1 MIKREGN
8 VIVAVMLM
16 LLIIPAF
23 LAAETAV
30 LPGYMAPAPPVIDG
44 VLDEAIWTSAQ
55 KLTGL
60 KTFKP
65 DFGKVPSERT
75 EVLLAHD
82 KDNLYV
88 AFRCHA
94 KDVSQVKSS
103 VTKRDNIFSDDLIGI
118 LLDTFSDNQ
127 SGYGFVVNPQGIQG
141 DGMMNA
147 EGDLDPSADFVW
159 FSKGRMDAEGYTVE
173 CRIPATSIRF
183 PSREKLRMKVMIIR
197 QIVRTSEMAVF
208 PEVPGDSGAFLSH
221 CVPVDFSGLKFKR
234 VVELLPA
241 FTNSSQR
248 ALDEGAMAA
257 ADTHRD
263 VSLTAKVGLTPG
275 MTLDAAYNPDFSQVE
290 ADAGQVDVNLRYNLF
305 YDEKRPFFL
314 EGMEIFRFAGNT
326 EDAPLYSIVHTRNIA
341 DPVFG
346 LKLSGKI
353 SRRNTVA
360 AIVAR
365 DQLPGDDGGPTRA
378 DFGIL
383 RFRHAMK
390 ADAYL
395 GGFLTS
401 RSAGKASNQVAGLD
415 GLLRLSSSSATEF
428 HLLGSFTRP
437 EAGAAMESGHA
448 LGVNY
453 SLSNRKTS
461 VVVGVQDISK
471 DFRVD
476 SGFITRDGLTR
487 LAAFAMY
494 KIYPKSSFI
503 QRIEPFYWSY
513 HIHDK
518 YSDLMETVNLFTL
531 RFHLPRSSGLRF
543 DLIAANEVFAGQRFN
558 RSGYGTQFY
567 SQLTRQLYFY
577 VFFRRSNAIFYD
589 EENPFG
595 GKTNTFQMSVDYQ
608 PTEKFTSS
616 LSLSYADFFRNSDG
630 GKEYDYL
637 ILRSRNTFQINKYL
651 FIRGIGEYNTYHR
664 RMVLDFLASFTY
676 IPGTVVHVGYGAA
689 FDRVRWENREYV
701 NDDRFMERQ
710 RGFFFKVSYLWRL

>member
-383 RFRHAMK
+383 RFLPGGVLDFPQCGGGVQPGCGIGRVAPFEFQQRHGVSPAGV
-390 ADAYL
+390 L
-395 GGFLTS
+395 HPP
-401 RSAGKASNQVAGLD
+401 RSG
-415 GLLRLSSSSATEF
+415 
-428 HLLGSFTRP
+428 
-437 EAGAAMESGHA
+437 SGHGIRA
-448 LGVNY
+448 RPGREL
-453 SLSNRKTS
+453 
-461 VVVGVQDISK
+461 QFEQSK
-471 DFRVD
+471 NFRCC
-476 SGFITRDGLTR
+476 RC
-487 LAAFAMY
+487 
-494 KIYPKSSFI
+494 
-503 QRIEPFYWSY
+503 
-513 HIHDK
+513 
-518 YSDLMETVNLFTL
+518 
-531 RFHLPRSSGLRF
+531 
-543 DLIAANEVFAGQRFN
+543 
-558 RSGYGTQFY
+558 SGYIQGFSRGFGVYHPRRIDTPGRFRHVQNLSQIQFY
-567 SQLTRQLYFY
+567 S
-577 VFFRRSNAIFYD
+577 
-589 EENPFG
+589 EN
-595 GKTNTFQMSVDYQ
+595 
-608 PTEKFTSS
+608 
-616 LSLSYADFFRNSDG
+616 
-630 GKEYDYL
+630 
-637 ILRSRNTFQINKYL
+637 
-651 FIRGIGEYNTYHR
+651 
-664 RMVLDFLASFTY
+664 
-676 IPGTVVHVGYGAA
+676 
-689 FDRVRWENREYV
+689 
-701 NDDRFMERQ
+701 
-710 RGFFFKVSYLWRL
+710 